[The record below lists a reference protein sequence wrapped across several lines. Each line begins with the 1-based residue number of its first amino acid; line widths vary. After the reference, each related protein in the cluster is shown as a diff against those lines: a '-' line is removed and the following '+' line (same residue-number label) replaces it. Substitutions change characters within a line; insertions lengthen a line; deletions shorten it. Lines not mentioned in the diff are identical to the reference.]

1 MENTFNFSQSIIET
15 VLQPIIIIDSKRRII
30 NISKVTLKG
39 LRIYTTDKV
48 IGTSL
53 YSYISNANFP
63 YHELCGRINDILD
76 YVIRINKSVSF
87 RHAIKDT
94 VFRVTLTKYAEEYV
108 IIQIDKPI
116 SCIEKETQEK
126 YTADSLELD
135 KLNKLILDH
144 ANSGFVYINSDY
156 QIIWENI
163 SSTFTDNLLISHF
176 QVGKKC
182 YYQFG
187 TEELCFGCPICKTNQ
202 SPNIGHQICT
212 TPDGISVEIFANPI
226 LDDQN
231 TLEGFVLRINDV
243 TERENVRKE
252 LEESKKENVKLNKLL
267 LAILESMPEAFFIKD
282 ADADYQYI
290 LANKHFCTAI
300 GHPGSIV
307 GKNDYDLFPAEDAKR
322 YRKQDIQVAEEGI
335 TQDVENEMR
344 VYADKK
350 KIWHTT
356 KFPLIDKDFHK
367 KWVIGISHDITERV
381 KEQHEIE
388 SSKTLLE
395 FTFTIGNIITWEY
408 DLATDLIRST
418 NKDSVL
424 TDHKM
429 YLEEYIELIVHPDH
443 KEIVK
448 HEVQKVLNE
457 EIKEL
462 NIKILAFRFG
472 KYEWLHAVGQRIKM
486 PQTGQVKIIG
496 LSRLI
501 TKEVE
506 HQQELA
512 LAKQKAE
519 RSDALKT
526 AFLANMSHEIRTPL
540 NSIVGFSQLLCITD
554 NIKEQQEYIE
564 IINHNSNLLLNL
576 INDILDLSKIEAGY
590 VDCNNNFFNL
600 TECLS
605 KLAATIKPKIKPGI
619 NFLCTT
625 PIQEVYV
632 NLDKLRITQILTN
645 FLTNASKF
653 TDQGEIEMGYE
664 LKEGGIK
671 LYVKDTGCGIE
682 DGFRDKIFDRFEKID
697 EFTQGTGLGLTIC
710 KAIVQAY
717 HGEIGVISHK
727 GEGSTFWAW
736 IPSEILFGN
745 IADTQTPII
754 LREKTIP
761 KGMRVLIAED
771 NESNY
776 LFIKSILKDTNLV
789 HVTNGKDAVDKA
801 REEDFDMILM
811 DIKMPVMNG
820 YEAIKEI
827 RKFNTVVPILAVTAN
842 AFPSDQQRAMEC
854 GANDFVTKP
863 INIESL
869 LERISHW
876 FNDKN

>member
-212 TPDGISVEIFANPI
+212 TPDGTSVEIFSNPI

-243 TERENVRKE
+243 TERENVNKE

-300 GHPGSIV
+300 GQTGSIV
-307 GKNDYDLFPAEDAKR
+307 GKNDFDLFPAEDAKR

-367 KWVIGISHDITERV
+367 KLVIGISHDITERV

-418 NKDSVL
+418 NKDSIL

-448 HEVQKVLNE
+448 YEVQKVLNE

-619 NFLCTT
+619 KFLCTT

-682 DGFRDKIFDRFEKID
+682 NGFRDKIFDRFEKID

-754 LREKTIP
+754 LPEKTIP
-761 KGMRVLIAED
+761 KGMHILIAED

-776 LFIKSILKDTNLV
+776 LFVKSILKDTNLV

-827 RKFNTVVPILAVTAN
+827 RKFNAAIPILAVTAN
-842 AFPSDQQRAMEC
+842 AFPADQQMAMKC
-854 GANDFVTKP
+854 GANDFITKP
-863 INIESL
+863 INIEL
-869 LERISHW
+869 LLGCISHW